1 MRLLW
6 LILVALGLGTKR
18 HWHILFAIV
27 LGIVLGILGG
37 GEQFAPLHA
46 FFELIGK
53 LFIRLISMLVI
64 PLIISSIVVGVCSIG
79 DGRQLGRTGGKTIGW
94 FIALM
99 LIASG
104 IAVGLSLFFRPGMFV
119 QAQLFDELPKL
130 AEALSQTLANP
141 PTLSELVLNFIPK
154 NPIESLANMDLVPV
168 IFFTML
174 LSFAIA
180 STGDAGRPLV
190 VFFEALFTATMKLTD
205 WVMVLSVP
213 GIFSLTFITVA
224 KSGLRI
230 FQELAPYMLVL
241 LIGLLLQMLVV
252 FPLLLK
258 LFARVNAFQLYR
270 AIAEALMVGFG
281 TASSSA
287 TLPVTIA
294 CCERR
299 AGISNRIASF
309 VLPTGITINK
319 TGTTMFEVIAVL
331 FLAQAYGIQLDIF
344 QMVLIALFAIVASI
358 GAPGVPSAGL
368 ITIAIVI
375 NSIGVELNPLFT
387 GVALLWPIDR
397 LLDMSRT
404 VINVA
409 STCTVATLV
418 AASEGEL
425 NRDVLA
431 DKAAW
436 GDVIGQT

>member
-27 LGIVLGILGG
+27 LGIVLGLICS
-37 GEQFAPLHA
+37 GEQYAILHN
-46 FFELIGK
+46 FFELTGK
-53 LFIRLISMLVI
+53 IFIRLISMLVI
-64 PLIISSIVVGVCSIG
+64 PLIISSIVIGVCSIG
-79 DGRQLGRTGGKTIGW
+79 DGHQLGRTGGKTIGW
-94 FIALM
+94 FVTLM
-99 LIASG
+99 VISSLLG
-104 IAVGLSLFFRPGMFV
+104 VLLSLIFKPGLFV
-119 QAQLFDELPKL
+119 QAQLFEEIPKL
-130 AEALSQTLANP
+130 AASVSQTLAKTP
-141 PTLSELVLNFIPK
+141 SLSDLVLSFIPK
-154 NPIESLANMDLVPV
+154 NPIESLASMELVPV
-168 IFFTML
+168 IVFTL
-174 LSFAIA
+174 LFSLAI
-180 STGDAGRPLV
+180 SVIGDAGRPLV
-190 VFFEALFTATMKLTD
+190 MFFEALFTATMKLTD

-213 GIFSLTFITVA
+213 GIFSLTFVTVA
-224 KSGLRI
+224 NSGLHI

-241 LIGLLLQMLVV
+241 FIGLLVQFIII

-258 LFARVNAFQLYR
+258 IFARVNALQLYR
-270 AIAEALMVGFG
+270 AISEAIMVGFG

-309 VLPTGITINK
+309 VLPTGVTINK

-331 FLAQAYGIQLDIF
+331 FLAQAYGIHLDLF
-344 QMVLIALFAIVASI
+344 QVILIGVFAIVASV

-375 NSIGVELNPLFT
+375 NSIGAELNPLFA
-387 GVALLWPIDR
+387 GVALLWPVDR
-397 LLDMSRT
+397 LLDMCRT

-418 AASEGEL
+418 ASGEGEL
-425 NRDVLA
+425 NRDVLENR
-431 DKAAW
+431 AAW
-436 GDVIGQT
+436 RDVIDTH